1 VFLAA
6 QLFASPSAY
15 WHALQQLHLT
25 IVRSQSWN
33 PYAGLIENLTINN
46 LMHFFAEQG
55 VTKEEA
61 DDVFEYVYQWLT
73 TATTERASQSTEI
86 QSLLDEV
93 NLTIRK
99 AGNRLP

>member
-25 IVRSQSWN
+25 VVRGQSWN
-33 PYAGLIENLTINN
+33 PYAGSIENLTIND

-86 QSLLDEV
+86 QLLLDEV
-93 NLTIRK
+93 NLAIRK
-99 AGNRLP
+99 ASNRLP